1 MPDIILPRA
10 TNSDPADVAADT
22 NKPADTDIP
31 AVDANG
37 NPIVA
42 PDPVVPPA
50 TTTEFTSG
58 EIVDIDGI
66 EYTIDDEGNAVGSD
80 GTKKTKAELATL
92 NTVADDATTT
102 SFDSWDDIRSELGY
116 QPVDEQGNPIEYTK
130 DKEGLKKYTIDS
142 FRQYRQSIEND
153 VLTNFFNTHKDLH
166 QVYVHKVR
174 TGTIEDFNAQPVW
187 EDFDLASASEQELE
201 QLYRSYRRSLGDD
214 KDTIEELV
222 AAAKTNKN
230 LAVKATTAKEH
241 FVKLQNAEIAE
252 AKKLQDEAERK
263 EANDVKEYWSKVK
276 GTIDAGKVVVNNNE
290 LVIPEVIK
298 VTKNG
303 TVKQYSRADFYNYLT
318 APKSFE
324 VNKQKVQATQYQYD
338 KYLEDSARTHN
349 HDVLDAF
356 KTFVGGDLSQLIK
369 RAIDT
374 NKVNEVKRRLTS
386 KVEGS
391 SAGGGST
398 LILPVKKS

>member
-10 TNSDPADVAADT
+10 TNSEPAEVVVDT
-22 NKPADTDIP
+22 NKPVDAAIP

-42 PDPVVPPA
+42 VDPVVAPVES
-50 TTTEFTSG
+50 TDFTSG
-58 EIVDIDGI
+58 EIVEIDGV
-66 EYTIDDEGNAVGSD
+66 EYTIDDEGNAVG
-80 GTKKTKAELATL
+80 TKKKKKTKAELATL
-92 NTVADDATTT
+92 STVADTASTDT
-102 SFDSWDDIRSELGY
+102 FGSWDDIRSELGY

-166 QVYVHKVR
+166 QAYVHKVR

-187 EDFDLASASEQELE
+187 EDFDLAGATEQELE
-201 QLYRSYRRSLGDD
+201 QLYRSYRHSLGDD

-230 LAVKATTAKEH
+230 LAVKATTAKDH
-241 FVKLQNAEIAE
+241 FVKLQKNEQTE
-252 AKKLQDEAERK
+252 AKKIQDEAERK
-263 EANDVKEYWSKVK
+263 EANDVKEYWNKVK

-338 KYLEDSARTHN
+338 KYLEDNARTHD

-391 SAGGGST
+391 STGGGST